1 MSTRALVGIYVNGK
15 LTKFYFHHWDGYLNG
30 LGNMLQTFV
39 SIVGTNLNERGDI
52 PYSISNA
59 KVNTILKKRSGPDML
74 KKFFDLENGFCD
86 EGTTFSDWWCLEY
99 IYRINF
105 TFDPK
110 ASYSKWDVS
119 LDYTKEIAPLPEKW
133 KEDSKFTPLIEY
145 EGVHYITETNH
156 ERPIH
161 ELLYGKVANRELPS
175 KPEPEAKSA

>member
-1 MSTRALVGIYVNGK
+1 MSTRALLAIYENGK
-15 LTKFYFHHWDGYLNG
+15 LTATYFHHWDGYVSW
-30 LGNMLQTFV
+30 LGNILRTFTN
-39 SIVGTNLNERGDI
+39 IVGHNINDRDNLDRTLTEAQKDEIVKG
-52 PYSISNA
+52 
-59 KVNTILKKRSGPDML
+59 RSGHDLL
-74 KKFFDLENGFCD
+74 KPLFEIENGFSL
-86 EGTTFSDWWCLEY
+86 ETHFKDWWCLEY

-119 LDYTKEIAPLPEKW
+119 LDYTKVIGPLSEKW
-133 KEDSKFTPLIEY
+133 KEDSSFTPLIEY

>member
-1 MSTRALVGIYVNGK
+1 MSTRALVAIYVNGK
-15 LTKFYFHHWDGYLNG
+15 LNKFHFHHWDGYLNG
-30 LGNMLQTFV
+30 LGNTLQTFV
-39 SIVGTNLNERGDI
+39 SIVGTALNERGDI
-52 PYSISNA
+52 PYSVPKT

-74 KKFFDLENGFCD
+74 QKFFDLENGFCD
-86 EGTTFSDWWCLEY
+86 EGTTFADWWCLEY

-110 ASYSKWDVS
+110 ASYHKWDVS

-133 KEDSKFTPLIEY
+133 KEDNKFTPLIEY
-145 EGVHYITETNH
+145 EGVHYITETYH

-175 KPEPEAKSA
+175 NPEAEAKSA